1 MSLAPGISI
10 LFDLPDESPFNR
22 IELSNGIV
30 PAPPDYLQGGKVPG
44 MPWRRPT
51 EHEMDMLLHIDR
63 SAPATEQYRKIIAI
77 STIPEEMSDIFR
89 EFNFKSA
96 ADNLQARDIILNK
109 KDRMPEFDKILNH
122 YLDAF
127 DTERSRQMLGIY
139 VLPPN
144 QVSVARDIK
153 KTNKLLGL
161 HFDNATGLDVNNFTD
176 KTNRISFNL
185 GESDRFLWFVNK
197 SIEDIYNQAL
207 AEGYVPENE
216 KDLCRY
222 FLETNPDYPV
232 IRLRI
237 KPNEIYIAPT
247 DYVLHDG
254 STADSS
260 YHDVT
265 FVVLGYFNPL
275 ALEKRYSSALESR

>member
-1 MSLAPGISI
+1 MSNSGP
-10 LFDLPDESPFNR
+10 LPLHYEAQSPTPFSMFLIPPLSTFLKHKLPERAYLGEELLVGSLLLGVAHLVR
-22 IELSNGIV
+22 IGNVIEG
-30 PAPPDYLQGGKVPG
+30 
-44 MPWRRPT
+44 
-51 EHEMDMLLHIDR
+51 LLLRIGQT
-63 SAPATEQYRKIIAI
+63 AT
-77 STIPEEMSDIFR
+77 
-89 EFNFKSA
+89 N
-96 ADNLQARDIILNK
+96 
-109 KDRMPEFDKILNH
+109 
-122 YLDAF
+122 
-127 DTERSRQMLGIY
+127 
-139 VLPPN
+139 
-144 QVSVARDIK
+144 IK

-260 YHDVT
+260 YRDVT